1 MTVSAPPEVA
11 VHMPSSPE
19 TSPIHASALPEAAV
33 LSSPEISPTCASAH
47 SGVSV
52 V

>member
-1 MTVSAPPEVA
+1 MTVFAPPEVA
-11 VHMPSSPE
+11 VHMSSSPE
-19 TSPIHASALPEAAV
+19 TSPTRASALPEALV